1 MWMVLTAWILRKD
14 IALIVTEDMTT
25 SEVRR
30 CFRSRPSVQTIH
42 NWSLRGI
49 LVRGERIRL
58 PRHREGGR
66 YVFKR
71 SEVEE
76 FLRRLN

>member
-1 MWMVLTAWILRKD
+1 MVLKDWILRKD

-30 CFRSRPSVQTIH
+30 CFSSRPSIQTIH

-49 LVRGERIRL
+49 LVRGERVKL
-58 PRHREGGR
+58 PRRREGGR

-71 SEVEE
+71 SDVDA